1 MTHSTPLLC
10 DRDHSLLLMVDLQE
24 KLLSAMEADERVQV
38 LGTAKR
44 LLRAATE
51 LDVPMVATE
60 QYPKGLGATVP
71 ELKALLPAAARG
83 FEKTCFSCCGADGF
97 PQALPA
103 DRPQVVLFGIEAH
116 VCILQTALDLQARG
130 RQVFVVEDGTCS
142 RHPGHKA
149 NALARLRQAGVTVTN
164 SESVLFE
171 WLRDARHESFKA
183 VSALLKP

>member
-24 KLLSAMEADERVQV
+24 KLLAAMGADERVQV
-38 LGTAKR
+38 LGAAKR

-51 LDVPMVATE
+51 LEVPMLATE

-71 ELKALLPAAARG
+71 ELRALLPATARG

-103 DRPQVVLFGIEAH
+103 DRPQVILFGIEAH
-116 VCILQTALDLQARG
+116 VCILQTALDLLARG

-171 WLRDARHESFKA
+171 WVRDARHESFKA

>member
-1 MTHSTPLLC
+1 MTNTTLC
-10 DRDHSLLLMVDLQE
+10 DRDHSLLLMVYLQE
-24 KLLSAMEADERVQV
+24 KLLAAMGADARVEV
-38 LGTAKR
+38 LATTRR
-44 LLRAATE
+44 LLRAAAE
-51 LDVPMVATE
+51 LEVPMLTTE
-60 QYPKGLGATVP
+60 QYPKGLGATIP
-71 ELKALLPAAARG
+71 ELKALLPPAARG

-149 NALARLRQAGVTVTN
+149 NALARLRQVGVTVTN